1 VVLAA
6 LAITA
11 SMVSVAGHRYLF
23 PLLSGDRDE
32 GVYVFQAHMLLHG
45 KLTLPAAR
53 YGEFFR
59 PWLSGERHR
68 LLFTEYQFGLPALL
82 AAFVAVLGSVH
93 TGVAAAAG
101 LTVLAIYGFTD
112 ELLGDTKVALTAAA
126 IYVVTPI
133 FMVQSAL
140 VLTYGV
146 TVLCLL
152 SAGWALLRGARLTS
166 VRYFVVGGLFI
177 GAVVLTRPFDAL
189 LFGVPVAPLVLV
201 RLERA
206 QRLRLLV
213 RAGAAVAL
221 GILPFVAVTLWYNA
235 ATTGSLL
242 SFPNNTADPLNTFG
256 FGARRLL
263 PTEAPMYYDLPSA
276 LSSLGANLWSVPSWL
291 FGGPAALVLCVIGL
305 AGSRLRRG
313 ERLVLLA
320 MFAIFPAGYLFWWA
334 TRLSAAFGANGL
346 GPHYY
351 LPGMVGLVVLSALG
365 LVRIATRPAI
375 TIATGVA
382 LVAATGWAVPDKIT
396 DARRT
401 TDQYEHVKALV
412 PPNLDH
418 ALVFIHDKPYLLA
431 AWPFLQDQPDL
442 DGRIVYAIDRGVR
455 DVDLMQQMPERTA
468 YRLRPEYRPSD
479 RRQHPTAGFDRL
491 AVVSGRRL
499 RISIEPRSAGPGES
513 ARTSILA
520 GAVTATTPGARSWV
534 LATAGGASPGD
545 LVIDSSP
552 GAVTPVLV
560 ELEQS
565 STPNYAITRRWRVQ
579 LWVETT
585 ATGQLVVVTPGLGA
599 RRAEL
604 VSGATWLDADVSSA
618 LDVHVAPIS

>member
-1 VVLAA
+1 
-6 LAITA
+6 
-11 SMVSVAGHRYLF
+11 
-23 PLLSGDRDE
+23 
-32 GVYVFQAHMLLHG
+32 MLLHG

-59 PWLSGERHR
+59 PWLSGERHG
-68 LLFTEYQFGLPALL
+68 LLFTEYQFGLPVLL

-93 TGVAAAAG
+93 TGVAAVAG
-101 LTVLAIYGFTD
+101 LTVLALYGFTD

-152 SAGWALLRGARLTS
+152 SAGWAPLRGARLTS
-166 VRYFVVGGLFI
+166 VRYFVVGGLFL

-256 FGARRLL
+256 AR
-263 PTEAPMYYDLPSA
+263 
-276 LSSLGANLWSVPSWL
+276 SSLGANLWSVPSWL
-291 FGGPAALVLCVIGL
+291 FGGPVALVLCVIGL
-305 AGSRLRRG
+305 GGSRLRRG

-334 TRLSAAFGANGL
+334 TRLSAAFATNGL

-365 LVRIATRPAI
+365 PVRIPTRPAV
-375 TIATGVA
+375 TIATAVA
-382 LVAATGWAVPDKIT
+382 RVAATGWAVPDKIT

-401 TDQYEHVKALV
+401 TDEYEHVKALV

-418 ALVFIHDKPYLLA
+418 ALVFIYDKPYPLA
-431 AWPFLQDQPDL
+431 AWPFLQDQ
-442 DGRIVYAIDRGVR
+442 
-455 DVDLMQQMPERTA
+455 RT
-468 YRLRPEYRPSD
+468 S
-479 RRQHPTAGFDRL
+479 TAGSSTPSTEGYATWTSWDRCR
-491 AVVSGRRL
+491 SGRRIASGPSTGPPTVDSTQPL
-499 RISIEPRSAGPGES
+499 ASIGWRWSAVDDCGS
-513 ARTSILA
+513 A
-520 GAVTATTPGARSWV
+520 
-534 LATAGGASPGD
+534 
-545 LVIDSSP
+545 SSP
-552 GAVTPVLV
+552 D
-560 ELEQS
+560 
-565 STPNYAITRRWRVQ
+565 R
-579 LWVETT
+579 
-585 ATGQLVVVTPGLGA
+585 
-599 RRAEL
+599 
-604 VSGATWLDADVSSA
+604 
-618 LDVHVAPIS
+618 